1 MYRYNCN
8 FVASS
13 LRQSF
18 TVTTVTMLLYPYGC
32 QYRYNCPFLYKWR
45 GNWCFS
51 NRKKV
56 FAVLSV
62 VIIMKYWT
70 QWLRFSYQL
79 LWMLSDET
87 RNIFKKD
94 IRRLSNTYNFNTTKW
109 RNPLILPV
117 FACWKR
123 MFRLKPA
130 NLEVV
135 LCFWSLFCLVLFSL
149 SDMHLNRSK
158 F

>member
-1 MYRYNCN
+1 MCRDYSHHLLKYFWYLLVLYIN
-8 FVASS
+8 SS
-13 LRQSF
+13 
-18 TVTTVTMLLYPYGC
+18 VTCLKVP
-32 QYRYNCPFLYKWR
+32 PKW
-45 GNWCFS
+45 
-51 NRKKV
+51 K
-56 FAVLSV
+56 
-62 VIIMKYWT
+62 
-70 QWLRFSYQL
+70 FSYFQPIFAAIFVTIATVKIESIPNL
-79 LWMLSDET
+79 YTCCSNKLIRT

-130 NLEVV
+130 KLEVV

>member
-1 MYRYNCN
+1 MAESFIVGINMIWSRLCHIYEPVKTVIWMHVCSPCCRVISLKWNLIGNSCPSQC
-8 FVASS
+8 VA
-13 LRQSF
+13 RAKR
-18 TVTTVTMLLYPYGC
+18 LLYWW
-32 QYRYNCPFLYKWR
+32 YRLIH
-45 GNWCFS
+45 
-51 NRKKV
+51 KV
-56 FAVLSV
+56 
-62 VIIMKYWT
+62 
-70 QWLRFSYQL
+70 
-79 LWMLSDET
+79 T